1 MMGLDAL
8 IAFLSQT
15 EADLMAWQASL
26 PPSLQVDPLN
36 VEKLYAPAVLQLR
49 YISPRLY

>member
-15 EADLMAWQASL
+15 EADLMAWHAGL
-26 PPSLQVDPLN
+26 PPLLQVDPLS
-36 VEKLYAPAVLQLR
+36 VEKLYPPAVLQLR
-49 YISPRLY
+49 YNSPRSC